1 MELTLYAQGSD
12 LAPPKPDI
20 QEGFDYAVNFAT
32 NILTN
37 PAVIG
42 TILKAQPIIVLGTHY
57 SQPIMAAFVL
67 AGLLSFLINPH
78 LILSSSSTLFHI
90 ILPLF
95 YLSFTSFSHF
105 TSFSQFTSLSTHLY
119 LILNSLSP
127 HFTSLSSHF
136 HLSLTSF

>member
-32 NILTN
+32 NILNN

-42 TILKAQPIIVLGTHY
+42 TILIVLGTHY
-57 SQPIMAAFVL
+57 SQPIMTALVL

-78 LILSSSSTLFHI
+78 LH
-90 ILPLF
+90 
-95 YLSFTSFSHF
+95 
-105 TSFSQFTSLSTHLY
+105 

-127 HFTSLSSHF
+127 HFTSLSPHF